1 MQTFSQSNK
10 YISYYDNNHK
20 IQIIIYRDGDYIEIK
35 SNNIL
40 FNINKSM
47 IKIHNNKTSIDYNFN
62 IKLKNKIINV
72 FNLLIAEINKLNNK
86 ETIFFNEKI
95 KLDEL
100 ILVY

>member
-1 MQTFSQSNK
+1 MQKFSQSNN
-10 YISYYDNNHK
+10 YISYYDHTNK
-20 IQIIIYRDGDYIEIK
+20 IQIIIYRYDNLIEIK
-35 SNNIL
+35 YNNII
-40 FNINKSM
+40 FNINKSI
-47 IKIHNNKTSIDYNFN
+47 IKIHNNKITIDSNFD

>member
-1 MQTFSQSNK
+1 MQSFSQSNK
-10 YISYYDNNHK
+10 YISYYDNNYR
-20 IQIIIYRDGDYIEIK
+20 IQITIYRDGDLIEIK
-35 SNNIL
+35 YNNIL

-72 FNLLIAEINKLNNK
+72 FNLLIIEINKLNNK
-86 ETIFFNEKI
+86 EAIFFNEKI

-100 ILVY
+100 ILIY